1 MTADPA
7 HVLTGE
13 EFHQGTR
20 AHKLQGIP
28 ALKTGLLS
36 SSQLQVRGPGTPI
49 LAPTF
54 RAWILGQRKSKQD
67 PYTPLSAWGLDYLK
81 SCN

>member
-7 HVLTGE
+7 HVPTGE

-20 AHKLQGIP
+20 AHRLQGIL
-28 ALKTGLLS
+28 ALRTGLLS

-54 RAWILGQRKSKQD
+54 RDWILGHCK
-67 PYTPLSAWGLDYLK
+67 G
-81 SCN
+81 N